1 MDRASEDLPL
11 DQRFRLAE
19 GFALDLGEKEPA
31 ASEAVAV
38 RVCIGNCNICPYC
51 ARSDNRDKD

>member
-1 MDRASEDLPL
+1 MDHQADDLPL

-19 GFALDLGEKEPA
+19 GFALDLSEKPLVPA
-31 ASEAVAV
+31 EAIAV

-51 ARSDNRDKD
+51 ARSDNRDKE